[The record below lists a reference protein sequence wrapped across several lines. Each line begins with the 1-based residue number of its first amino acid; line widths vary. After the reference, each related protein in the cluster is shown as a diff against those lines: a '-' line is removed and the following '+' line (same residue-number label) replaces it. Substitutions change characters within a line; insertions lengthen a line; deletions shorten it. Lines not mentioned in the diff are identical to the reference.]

1 MYKVVS
7 LEDLNTMWCSERV
20 IHLLDESRMDDA
32 EAVAKEWGY
41 KLEGEA
47 SP

>member
-1 MYKVVS
+1 MYRVVS

-20 IHLLDESRMDDA
+20 IQLLDEARMDDA